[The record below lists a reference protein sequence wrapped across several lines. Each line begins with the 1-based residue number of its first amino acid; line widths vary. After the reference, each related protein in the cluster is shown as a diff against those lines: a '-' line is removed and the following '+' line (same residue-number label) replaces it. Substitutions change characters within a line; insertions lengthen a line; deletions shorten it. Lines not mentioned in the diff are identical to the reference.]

1 MEDINVT
8 KKKAELLIQD
18 RIKSITEKQ
27 YPYNYNEVSDLV
39 DELTEIYI
47 DCEVVNE
54 DLQNDYDEVCDEY
67 DELRNNAN
75 GFVNDVDD
83 IANNMDAILDSDNPD
98 TYELK
103 NEVDKLL
110 RLCKETYQWY

>member
-1 MEDINVT
+1 MEDIDVT
-8 KKKAELLIQD
+8 KKKVELLIQD
-18 RIKSITEKQ
+18 RIKSITEKP

-54 DLQNDYDEVCDEY
+54 DLQNAY
-67 DELRNNAN
+67 DELEESYEETKDSAN

-103 NEVDKLL
+103 NEVGKLL
-110 RLCKETYQWY
+110 RFCKETYWY